1 MKVEEILN
9 DLKTMANTKVVAS
22 MAKFGI
28 NSYNALGISIPQLR
42 KIAKKIGKDH
52 LLAQALWDSGIHEAR
67 ILASF
72 IDDPQLVTEQ
82 QMEEWVKQFDSW
94 DVCDQVCGNLFDKT
108 NYAYSKAHEW
118 SKNERE
124 FIKRAGFVLMADLAI
139 HDKDANDDD
148 FIRFLEVIKEN
159 STDER
164 NFVKKAVNWA
174 LRQIGKRNIVLNKK
188 AIDTAKE
195 IQKIES
201 KSAKWIAQNAIKE
214 LTSNTIEERFKKDL
228 FHT

>member
-9 DLKTMANTKVVAS
+9 DLKTMANTKVVAN